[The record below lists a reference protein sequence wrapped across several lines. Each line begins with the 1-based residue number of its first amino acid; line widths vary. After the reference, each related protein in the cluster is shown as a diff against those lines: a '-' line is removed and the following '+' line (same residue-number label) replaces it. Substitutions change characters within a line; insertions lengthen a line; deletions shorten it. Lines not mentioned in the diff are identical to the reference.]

1 MFGSLADQERAASGR
16 ERLNSNGS
24 DERLHLR
31 NDERLRLNH
40 GLRNDQLLRRDDET
54 TADDE
59 RGRDDLT
66 HKQRLTNHGTRNDP
80 GLGRSGERYE
90 RDDDGQAKRSETNH
104 GAPPK
109 RELMIDSNSDNNP
122 ARSS

>member
-66 HKQRLTNHGTRNDP
+66 HEQRLTNHGTRNDP
-80 GLGRSGERYE
+80 GIGRSGERHE
-90 RDDDGQAKRSETNH
+90 RDDGQAKRSKTNH